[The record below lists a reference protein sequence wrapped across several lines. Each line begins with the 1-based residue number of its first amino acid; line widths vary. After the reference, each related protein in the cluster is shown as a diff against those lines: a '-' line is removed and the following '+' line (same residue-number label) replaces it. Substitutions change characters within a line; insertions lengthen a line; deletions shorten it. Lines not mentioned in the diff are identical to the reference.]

1 MTIGILEP
9 HEDLAGRV
17 VENRACP
24 GILMFSAGRKL
35 LWADRRA
42 WELCKAL
49 RKAAGENTIVP
60 AQIRDVCREV
70 AVFSRNKKLNELHSP
85 LVRKIIHSKERLLVC
100 GFAVPERD
108 NSSDAKILIVLERI
122 GRRQDAAAVLAKEV
136 YRLTQREVQV
146 VQQLLKGSSNKEIAH
161 ELQVSE
167 QTVKEHLQRIMTKTQ
182 TLSRTGIVAR
192 VFLL

>member
-1 MTIGILEP
+1 MAVGILEP
-9 HEDLAGRV
+9 REDLAGRV

-24 GILMFSAGRKL
+24 GILMFNAGRKL

-42 WELCKAL
+42 WELCKAIP
-49 RKAAGENTIVP
+49 RTPGKSKAVP
-60 AQIRDVCREV
+60 AEVRDICREV
-70 AVFSRNKKLNELHSP
+70 AANAKHKKLTELHSP

-100 GFAVPERD
+100 GFALPEPD
-108 NSSDAKILIVLERI
+108 NSSAAKILIVIERI

-146 VQQLLKGSSNKEIAH
+146 VQQLMKGWSNKEIAH
-161 ELQVSE
+161 ELKVTE